1 MVPDGKKI
9 LFSSSISL
17 QELRKDSILNKS
29 YTVPTWTM
37 ENQGLKNEHLI
48 ANSSKPDPNGSLSQ
62 IRAYLDKNA
71 VKKAIVLNKLNFQ
84 NESSISSEMNFN
96 SFFDI
101 STTKGAEP
109 RLLTKGF
116 YSFTDAQY
124 TRDGSQLIFSG
135 DMDSIEIRTAL

>member
-1 MVPDGKKI
+1 
-9 LFSSSISL
+9 
-17 QELRKDSILNKS
+17 
-29 YTVPTWTM
+29 
-37 ENQGLKNEHLI
+37 LI

-71 VKKAIVLNKLNFQ
+71 VDKKAIVLNKLNFQ

-101 STTKGAEP
+101 STKGAEP

-116 YSFTDAQY
+116 YSLLMLNTLEMAHN
-124 TRDGSQLIFSG
+124 SFSPE
-135 DMDSIEIRTAL
+135 MDSIENPDRSLESEIYLADSDGNNFKMILGEKESNLATPLYPILEKC